1 MDFPDGT
8 ISGQS
13 LKGGAQMRRMALTAL
28 TALERA
34 DLGDAAQL
42 LWERVFSRKA
52 DVLLERYQHN
62 QVWRWRFKPMAELL
76 LLELTH
82 LAEAGDLSPEERRQR
97 IEWAITMAG
106 F

>member
-8 ISGQS
+8 LSKEP
-13 LKGGAQMRRMALTAL
+13 LKGGAHMRRMALTAL

-34 DLGDAAQL
+34 DLGDAAQAL
-42 LWERVFSRKA
+42 VQRVFSRNA
-52 DVLLERYQHN
+52 DMLLERYQHN
-62 QVWRWRFKPMAELL
+62 NVWRWRFKPMAELL

-82 LAEAGDLSPEERRQR
+82 LAKASDLSPEERRQR
-97 IEWAITMAG
+97 IEWTITMAG